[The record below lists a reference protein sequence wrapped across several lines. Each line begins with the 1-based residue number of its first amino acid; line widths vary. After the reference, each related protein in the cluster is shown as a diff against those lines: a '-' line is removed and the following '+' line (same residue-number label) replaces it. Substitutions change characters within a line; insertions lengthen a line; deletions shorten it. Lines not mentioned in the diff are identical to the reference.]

1 MKYPLYEKI
10 VVSKDFSRWNF
21 TSIGKKGPI
30 RKQVSF
36 TSTGISE
43 VYNLAFGDLGVDGEI
58 DDLIVSDNVVVMKEQ
73 KTPKTWV
80 SKSGTTY
87 VISEELNR
95 KEGEVDAPRKLA
107 KAIETLE
114 RTKDSLPFNVDKTKK

>member
-1 MKYPLYEKI
+1 
-10 VVSKDFSRWNF
+10 
-21 TSIGKKGPI
+21 
-30 RKQVSF
+30 
-36 TSTGISE
+36 
-43 VYNLAFGDLGVDGEI
+43 
-58 DDLIVSDNVVVMKEQ
+58 VSDNVVVMKEQ